1 VTGARHRVVVRG
13 ARPADGARVAS
24 MVKALAASEG
34 KAPGRF
40 SAADFARDG
49 FGPKSRF
56 TCLVAARGPA
66 LLGYAIYYPA
76 YDAATPSHGLHLLDL
91 WVEPDSR
98 DGGIGSDLIKEVVRR
113 CRDVGGTASA
123 LSRHRGRGLHHPCR
137 RVIVWT
143 RPPTACVNPSSTPP
157 SGDPLHGPHRHRRL
171 SARDQHLRPAKSR
184 LG

>member
-24 MVKALAASEG
+24 MVKALAVSEG

-40 SAADFARDG
+40 SSADFARDG
-49 FGPKSRF
+49 FGPQRRF
-56 TCLVAARGPA
+56 TCLVASRGPA

-113 CRDVGGTASA
+113 CRDVGGTWITLHVRRRNAARA
-123 LSRHRGRGLHHPCR
+123 LY
-137 RVIVWT
+137 
-143 RPPTACVNPSSTPP
+143 A
-157 SGDPLHGPHRHRRL
+157 
-171 SARDQHLRPAKSR
+171 R
-184 LG
+184 LGGASLRLLFLAIEGEAFTTLAAE